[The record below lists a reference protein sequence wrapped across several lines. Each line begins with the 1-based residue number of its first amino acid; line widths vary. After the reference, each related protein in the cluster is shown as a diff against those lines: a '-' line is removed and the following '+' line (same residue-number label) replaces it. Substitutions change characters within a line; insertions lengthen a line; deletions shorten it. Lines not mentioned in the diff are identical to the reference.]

1 MIGPLRDAELRTGR
15 AFGRA
20 LAELGTFCWKHA
32 RLVLLLWLLATV
44 TAAVFTGKLTERL
57 LSGSGDISGSTS
69 LKVDHLLRSD
79 FGRGD
84 AQTLILVFRSASVD
98 RQPAEFSALVDD
110 LKQRLTTGLPIEA
123 AMSERDIED
132 SRLMPKPGTGHL
144 ILIEP
149 KTGDLRATEQ
159 QVSKIR
165 AAIEPAF
172 DAAKKRHPDLE
183 WAVTGRAALT
193 DDLNRFDAEDTAR
206 AEIRALPLSLLIL
219 IFAFGS
225 VMSSMLP
232 VVVALASRTVV
243 LGVIFVLAGSLEVA
257 NLVLS
262 VVTMLSISL
271 GIDYCLFLLHRYRRE
286 LQQIEAE
293 DPEIQGL
300 ERDERA
306 MRSAM
311 AQSGSAVF
319 YSAAI
324 VAIGIGSLLATPLM
338 QTQSVGLG
346 GLLAVLVT
354 LAGSLTLVPAIL
366 RLVRPAVLDWPPF
379 ISRLTTGERSRRW
392 WRSWAKVVEK
402 NPTLAIIISLGL
414 LLAMAVPALHTRI
427 GFPESEFLPREL
439 EFSRGMEM
447 LDGMGLRGLLSPVVI
462 VVSDTERQPALDPD
476 RAPLLADFAA
486 RLERERAVRF
496 VQGPVAPSRPEGA
509 EGTIGEAVGGAL
521 QRDAFISSDRSRLLF
536 IAIPSGDSTL
546 AELRELS
553 ARIPSWLNA
562 DGLSVEVGG
571 QAQYYDDFDE
581 AVLASYPLTVGLVL
595 SMSALALLL
604 VFRAPL
610 ASAKAIILNLFSVA
624 AGYGIVVLVFQLG
637 YGSELFGVAAPTEV
651 VPITV
656 PLLIFCF
663 LFGLSMDYE
672 IFLLSR
678 VRTIFDETGDNACSI
693 REGLADTGSVI
704 TSAALIMVA
713 VFGAFAFSRD
723 VIVQMIGLGLA
734 VAVFVDATLIRS
746 ALGPAL
752 MQIAGRW
759 NWWPSQTARAREVDG
774 IGSKSVESS
783 PRPRSLD

>member
-1 MIGPLRDAELRTGR
+1 MIGPLRNAELRTGR

-20 LAELGTFCWKHA
+20 LAELGSFCWKHA
-32 RLVLLLWLLATV
+32 RVVVLLWLIATL
-44 TAAVFTGKLTERL
+44 TAAVLTGKLTERL
-57 LSGSGDISGSTS
+57 LSGTGDIPGSTS

-84 AQTLILVFRSASVD
+84 AQTLILVFRSASMD
-98 RQPAEFSALVDD
+98 KKPAELSALFAD
-110 LKQRLTTGLPIEA
+110 LKRRLTTRLPVQV

-132 SRLMPKPGTGHL
+132 ARLMPNAGTGHL
-144 ILIEP
+144 ILIDP
-149 KTGDLRATEQ
+149 QTRDMRSTEQ

-165 AAIEPAF
+165 AAVRPAF
-172 DAAKKRHPDLE
+172 EAARERHRDLE

-206 AEIRALPLSLLIL
+206 AEIRALPISLLIL

-232 VVVALASRTVV
+232 LIVALASRTVV
-243 LGVIFVLAGSLEVA
+243 LGLIFVLAGSFEVA

-286 LQQIEAE
+286 LHRLASQ
-293 DPEIQGL
+293 DPQVSGL
-300 ERDERA
+300 QREELA

-311 AQSGSAVF
+311 TQSGSAVF

-338 QTQSVGLG
+338 QTRSVGLG

-354 LAGSLTLVPAIL
+354 LAASLTLVPAIL
-366 RLVRPAVLDWPPF
+366 RLVRPAVLEWPAF
-379 ISRLTTGERSRRW
+379 ISRHTTGERSRRL
-392 WRSWAKVVEK
+392 WRRWATVVEK
-402 NPTLAIIISLGL
+402 NPFLAIAASLTL
-414 LLAMAVPALHTRI
+414 LLAMAAPALQTRI

-447 LDGMGLRGLLSPVVI
+447 LDRMELRGLLSPLAI
-462 VVSDTERQPALDPD
+462 VVSDTEGKPALDPD

-486 RLERERAVRF
+486 RLEQEQAVRF
-496 VQGPVAPSRPEGA
+496 VQGPVAPSRRKAG
-509 EGTIGEAVGGAL
+509 EGTVGEAVGGAL
-521 QRDAFISSDRSRLLF
+521 QRDAFISTDRSRLLF
-536 IAIPSGDSTL
+536 LVVPSGNST
-546 AELRELS
+546 LRELRDLS
-553 ARIPSWLNA
+553 GRIPTWLK
-562 DGLSVEVGG
+562 DDRLSVEVGG
-571 QAQYYDDFDE
+571 QAQYYSDFDK
-581 AVLASYPLTVGLVL
+581 AVMASYPLTVGLVL
-595 SMSALALLL
+595 CMSALALLL

-610 ASAKAIILNLFSVA
+610 VSAKAIVLNLFSVA

-637 YGSELFGVAAPTEV
+637 HGSEFFGVEAATGV

-678 VRTIFDETGDNACSI
+678 VRTVFDETGDNARSI
-693 REGLADTGSVI
+693 GEGLADTGSVI

-713 VFGAFAFSRD
+713 VFGAFAFARD

-734 VAVFVDATLIRS
+734 VAVFVDATVIRS

-759 NWWPSQTARAREVDG
+759 NWWPSQAARRHRQG
-774 IGSKSVESS
+774 
-783 PRPRSLD
+783 

>member
-1 MIGPLRDAELRTGR
+1 VV
-15 AFGRA
+15 
-20 LAELGTFCWKHA
+20 
-32 RLVLLLWLLATV
+32 VLLWFLATI

-57 LSGSGDISGSTS
+57 LSGAGDIPGSTS

-84 AQTLILVFRSASVD
+84 AQSLILVFRSASVD
-98 RQPAEFSALVDD
+98 RNPAELSALFDD
-110 LKQRLTTGLPIEA
+110 LKGRLTTGLPIEA
-123 AMSERDIED
+123 AMSERDID
-132 SRLMPKPGTGHL
+132 DARLMPKSGTGHL

-149 KTGDLRATEQ
+149 KTGDMRATERL
-159 QVSKIR
+159 VSRIR
-165 AAIEPAF
+165 AAVKPAF
-172 DAAKKRHPDLE
+172 EAAEERHGDLE

-225 VMSSMLP
+225 VMTSMLP
-232 VVVALASRTVV
+232 LILALASRSVV
-243 LGVIFVLAGSLEVA
+243 LGIIFVLAGSFEVA

-286 LQQIEAE
+286 LQRIEAE
-293 DPEIQGL
+293 NPEAQGL

-338 QTQSVGLG
+338 QTRSVGLG

-366 RLVRPAVLDWPPF
+366 RLVRPAVLEWPPF
-379 ISRLTTGERSRRW
+379 ISRLTTGERSRNW
-392 WRSWAKVVEK
+392 WRRWAKVVER
-402 NPTLAIIISLGL
+402 NPALAIAASLGL
-414 LLAMAVPALHTRI
+414 LLAMAAPALHTRI

-462 VVSDTERQPALDPD
+462 VVSDTEGQPALDPD
-476 RAPLLADFAA
+476 RAPILADFAA
-486 RLERERAVRF
+486 RLEQDRAVRF
-496 VQGPVAPSRPEGA
+496 VRGPVAPSRPEG
-509 EGTIGEAVGGAL
+509 GTIGEAVGGAL

-536 IAIPSGDSTL
+536 LVIPSGNSTL

-553 ARIPSWLNA
+553 GRIPSWLNA
-562 DGLSVEVGG
+562 DGLSADVGG
-571 QAQYYDDFDE
+571 QAQYYDDFDK

-595 SMSALALLL
+595 CMSALALLL

-610 ASAKAIILNLFSVA
+610 ASAKAIVLNLFSVA

-637 YGSELFGVAAPTEV
+637 YGSEWFGVAAPTEV
-651 VPITV
+651 VPVTV

-734 VAVFVDATLIRS
+734 VAVFVDATVIRS

-752 MQIAGRW
+752 MQVAGRW
-759 NWWPSQTARAREVDG
+759 NWWPSQAARGRTNTD
-774 IGSKSVESS
+774 
-783 PRPRSLD
+783 

>member
-15 AFGRA
+15 AFGKA
-20 LAELGTFCWKHA
+20 LAELGALCWRHA
-32 RLVLLLWLLATV
+32 RLVVLLWMVATV

-57 LSGSGDISGSTS
+57 LSGAGDIPQSTS
-69 LKVDHLLRSD
+69 LKVDRLLRSD

-98 RQPAEFSALVDD
+98 RDPSGLAALVDD
-110 LKQRLTTGLPIEA
+110 LKRRLTTGLPIETA
-123 AMSERDIED
+123 LSERDIED
-132 SRLMPKPGTGHL
+132 ARLMPKAGSGHL

-149 KTGDLRATEQ
+149 KTGDMRATEQ

-165 AAIEPAF
+165 AAVKPVFE
-172 DAAKKRHPDLE
+172 AAKERHRDLE
-183 WAVTGRAALT
+183 WALTGRAALT

-232 VVVALASRTVV
+232 LVVALASRTVV
-243 LGVIFVLAGSLEVA
+243 LGIIFILAGSMEVA

-286 LQQIEAE
+286 LQRIEAE
-293 DPEIQGL
+293 KPGLRGL
-300 ERDERA
+300 ERDELA
-306 MRSAM
+306 MRTAM

-338 QTQSVGLG
+338 QTRSVGLG

-366 RLVRPAVLDWPPF
+366 RLVRPAVLEWPPF
-379 ISRLTTGERSRRW
+379 ISRLTTGERSRKL
-392 WRSWAKVVEK
+392 WRRWAKVVEK
-402 NPTLAIIISLGL
+402 NPAVAIVISLGL
-414 LLAMAVPALHTRI
+414 LLAMAAPALHTRI

-447 LDGMGLRGLLSPVVI
+447 LDGMGLRGLLSPIII
-462 VVSDTERQPALDPD
+462 VVSDTKGQPALDPD
-476 RAPLLADFAA
+476 SAPVLADFAA
-486 RLERERAVRF
+486 RLEGEHAVRF
-496 VQGPVAPSRPEGA
+496 VQGPVAPSRPDG
-509 EGTIGEAVGGAL
+509 GTVGEAVGGAL
-521 QRDAFISSDRSRLLF
+521 HRDEFISSDRSRLLF

-546 AELRELS
+546 AELRKLS
-553 ARIPSWLNA
+553 ASIPSWLNTEE
-562 DGLSVEVGG
+562 LSVEVGG

-595 SMSALALLL
+595 CMSALALLL

-704 TSAALIMVA
+704 TSAALIMVV

-734 VAVFVDATLIRS
+734 VAVFVDATVIRS

-752 MQIAGRW
+752 MQVAGRW
-759 NWWPSQTARAREVDG
+759 NWWPSGRRQG
-774 IGSKSVESS
+774 
-783 PRPRSLD
+783 

>member
-1 MIGPLRDAELRTGR
+1 MIGPSRNAELRTGR
-15 AFGRA
+15 AFGNA
-20 LAELGTFCWKHA
+20 LAALGSFCWRHA
-32 RLVLLLWLLATV
+32 RMVVLLWLIATV

-57 LSGSGDISGSTS
+57 LSGSGDIPGSTS
-69 LKVDHLLRSD
+69 LSVDQLLRSD

-84 AQTLILVFRSASVD
+84 AQSLILVFRSASVD
-98 RQPAEFSALVDD
+98 QKPAELSALVDE
-110 LKQRLTTGLPIEA
+110 LKRRLTTDLPIDA
-123 AMSERDIED
+123 ALSEGDIGD
-132 SRLMPKPGTGHL
+132 PRLMPKAGTGHL

-165 AAIEPAF
+165 AAVRPAF
-172 DAAKKRHPDLE
+172 EAAKAQHRDLE

-232 VVVALASRTVV
+232 LILALASRTVV
-243 LGVIFVLAGSLEVA
+243 LGLIFVLAGSFEVA

-286 LQQIEAE
+286 LQRIALEN
-293 DPEIQGL
+293 PEVHGL
-300 ERDERA
+300 ERDELA

-338 QTQSVGLG
+338 QTRSVGLG

-366 RLVRPAVLDWPPF
+366 RLVRPAVLEWPPF
-379 ISRLTTGERSRRW
+379 VSRLTTGERSRNW
-392 WRSWAKVVEK
+392 WRRWAKVVEK
-402 NPTLAIIISLGL
+402 NPALAIVASLGL
-414 LLAMAVPALHTRI
+414 LLAMAAPALHTRI

-439 EFSRGMEM
+439 EFSRGMDM

-462 VVSDTERQPALDPD
+462 VVSDTEGKQALDPD
-476 RAPLLADFAA
+476 RAPLLAEFAA
-486 RLERERAVRF
+486 RLERDRDVRF
-496 VQGPVAPSRPEGA
+496 VQGPVAAARPEGS
-509 EGTIGEAVGGAL
+509 ESTVGEALGGAL

-536 IAIPSGDSTL
+536 LVIPSDDSTL
-546 AELRELS
+546 AELRDLS
-553 ARIPSWLNA
+553 DQIPSWLNVN
-562 DGLSVEVGG
+562 GLSATVGG
-571 QAQYYDDFDE
+571 QAQYYDDFDK
-581 AVLASYPLTVGLVL
+581 AVLASYPVTVGLVL
-595 SMSALALLL
+595 FMSALALLL

-637 YGSELFGVAAPTEV
+637 YGSEWFGVGAPTEV
-651 VPITV
+651 VPVTV

-734 VAVFVDATLIRS
+734 VAVFVDATVIRS

-752 MQIAGRW
+752 MQVAGRW
-759 NWWPSQTARAREVDG
+759 NWWPSKTARDHR
-774 IGSKSVESS
+774 KT
-783 PRPRSLD
+783 

>member
-1 MIGPLRDAELRTGR
+1 MIGPLRNAELRTGR

-20 LAELGTFCWKHA
+20 LAELGSFCWKHA
-32 RLVLLLWLLATV
+32 RVVVLLWLIATL
-44 TAAVFTGKLTERL
+44 TAAVLTGKLTERL
-57 LSGSGDISGSTS
+57 LSGTGDIPGSTS

-84 AQTLILVFRSASVD
+84 AQTLILVFRSASMD
-98 RQPAEFSALVDD
+98 KKPAELSALFAD
-110 LKQRLTTGLPIEA
+110 LKRRLTTRLPVQV

-132 SRLMPKPGTGHL
+132 ARLMPNAGTGHL
-144 ILIEP
+144 ILIDP
-149 KTGDLRATEQ
+149 QTRDMRSTEQ

-165 AAIEPAF
+165 AAVRPAF
-172 DAAKKRHPDLE
+172 EAARERHRDLE

-232 VVVALASRTVV
+232 LIVALASRTVV
-243 LGVIFVLAGSLEVA
+243 LGLIFVLAGSFEVA

-286 LQQIEAE
+286 LHRLASQ
-293 DPEIQGL
+293 DPQVSGL
-300 ERDERA
+300 QREELA

-311 AQSGSAVF
+311 TQSGSAVF

-338 QTQSVGLG
+338 QTRSVGLG

-354 LAGSLTLVPAIL
+354 LAASLTLVPAIL
-366 RLVRPAVLDWPPF
+366 RLVRPAVLEWPAF
-379 ISRLTTGERSRRW
+379 ISRHTTGERSRRL
-392 WRSWAKVVEK
+392 WRRWATVVEK
-402 NPTLAIIISLGL
+402 NPFLAIAASLAL
-414 LLAMAVPALHTRI
+414 LLAMAAPALQTRI

-447 LDGMGLRGLLSPVVI
+447 LDRMELRGLLSPLAI
-462 VVSDTERQPALDPD
+462 VVSDTEGKPALDPD

-486 RLERERAVRF
+486 RLEQEQAVRF
-496 VQGPVAPSRPEGA
+496 VQGPVAPSRRKAG
-509 EGTIGEAVGGAL
+509 EGTVGEAVGGAL
-521 QRDAFISSDRSRLLF
+521 QRDAFISTDRSRLLF
-536 IAIPSGDSTL
+536 LVIPSGNSTL
-546 AELRELS
+546 GELRDLS
-553 ARIPSWLNA
+553 GRIPTWLKA

-571 QAQYYDDFDE
+571 QAQYYSDFDK
-581 AVLASYPLTVGLVL
+581 AVMASYPLTVGLVL
-595 SMSALALLL
+595 CMSALALLL

-610 ASAKAIILNLFSVA
+610 VSAKAIVLNLFSVA

-637 YGSELFGVAAPTEV
+637 HGSEFFGVEAATGV

-678 VRTIFDETGDNACSI
+678 VRTIFDETGDNARSI
-693 REGLADTGSVI
+693 GEGLADTGSVI

-713 VFGAFAFSRD
+713 VFGAFAFARD

-734 VAVFVDATLIRS
+734 VAVFVDATVIRS

-759 NWWPSQTARAREVDG
+759 NWWPSQAARRHRQG
-774 IGSKSVESS
+774 
-783 PRPRSLD
+783 

>member
-1 MIGPLRDAELRTGR
+1 MIGPLRNAELRTGR

-20 LAELGTFCWKHA
+20 LAELGSFCWKHA
-32 RLVLLLWLLATV
+32 RVVVLLWLVATV

-57 LSGSGDISGSTS
+57 LSGTGDIPGSTS
-69 LKVDHLLRSD
+69 LRVDHLLRSD

-98 RQPAEFSALVDD
+98 KKPAELSALFAD
-110 LKQRLTTGLPIEA
+110 LKHRLTTRLPVQV

-132 SRLMPKPGTGHL
+132 ARLMPNAGTGHL
-144 ILIEP
+144 ILIDP
-149 KTGDLRATEQ
+149 QTRDMRSTEQ

-165 AAIEPAF
+165 AAVRPAF
-172 DAAKKRHPDLE
+172 ETARERHRDLE

-232 VVVALASRTVV
+232 LIVALASRTVV
-243 LGVIFVLAGSLEVA
+243 LGLIFVLAGSFEVA

-286 LQQIEAE
+286 LHRLASQ
-293 DPEIQGL
+293 DPEVCGL
-300 ERDERA
+300 QREELA
-306 MRSAM
+306 MRTAM

-319 YSAAI
+319 YSATI

-338 QTQSVGLG
+338 QTRSVGLG

-354 LAGSLTLVPAIL
+354 LAASLTLVPAIL
-366 RLVRPAVLDWPPF
+366 RLVRPAVLEWPAF
-379 ISRLTTGERSRRW
+379 ISRHTTGERSRRL
-392 WRSWAKVVEK
+392 WRRWATVVEK
-402 NPTLAIIISLGL
+402 NPFLAIAASLAL
-414 LLAMAVPALHTRI
+414 LLAMAAPALQTRI

-447 LDGMGLRGLLSPVVI
+447 LDRMELRGLLSPLAI
-462 VVSDTERQPALDPD
+462 VVSDTEGKPALDPD

-496 VQGPVAPSRPEGA
+496 VQGPVAASSLKAG
-509 EGTIGEAVGGAL
+509 EGTVGEAVGGAL
-521 QRDAFISSDRSRLLF
+521 QRDAFISTDRSRLLF
-536 IAIPSGDSTL
+536 LVIPSGNSTL
-546 AELRELS
+546 GELRDLS
-553 ARIPSWLNA
+553 RRVPTWLKA

-571 QAQYYDDFDE
+571 QAQYYNDFDK
-581 AVLASYPLTVGLVL
+581 AVMASYPLTVGLVL
-595 SMSALALLL
+595 CMSALALLL

-610 ASAKAIILNLFSVA
+610 VSAKAIVLNLFSVA

-637 YGSELFGVAAPTEV
+637 HGSEFFGVEAATGV

-678 VRTIFDETGDNACSI
+678 VRTIFDETGDNARSI
-693 REGLADTGSVI
+693 GEGLADTGSVI

-713 VFGAFAFSRD
+713 VFGAFAFARD

-734 VAVFVDATLIRS
+734 VAVFVDATVIRS

-759 NWWPSQTARAREVDG
+759 NWWPSQAARRHHQG
-774 IGSKSVESS
+774 
-783 PRPRSLD
+783 

>member
-1 MIGPLRDAELRTGR
+1 MIGPLRNAELRTGR

-20 LAELGTFCWKHA
+20 LAELGSFCWKHA
-32 RLVLLLWLLATV
+32 RVVVLLWLVATV

-57 LSGSGDISGSTS
+57 LSGTGDIPGSTS

-98 RQPAEFSALVDD
+98 KKPAELSTLFAD
-110 LKQRLTTGLPIEA
+110 LKRRLTTGLPVEA
-123 AMSERDIED
+123 AMTEGDIAD
-132 SRLMPKPGTGHL
+132 ARLMPKSGTGHL

-149 KTGDLRATEQ
+149 KTGDMRSTEQ

-165 AAIEPAF
+165 AAVRPAF
-172 DAAKKRHPDLE
+172 EAASERHRDLE

-193 DDLNRFDAEDTAR
+193 DDLNRFDAEDTTR
-206 AEIRALPLSLLIL
+206 AEIRGLPLSLLIL

-232 VVVALASRTVV
+232 LIVALASRTVV
-243 LGVIFVLAGSLEVA
+243 LGIIFVLAGSFEVA

-286 LQQIEAE
+286 LHRLAAK
-293 DPEIQGL
+293 DPQVSGL
-300 ERDERA
+300 QREELA

-338 QTQSVGLG
+338 QTRSVGLG

-366 RLVRPAVLDWPPF
+366 RLVRPAVLEWPAF
-379 ISRLTTGERSRRW
+379 ISRHTTGDRSRSL
-392 WRSWAKVVEK
+392 WRRWAKVVEK
-402 NPTLAIIISLGL
+402 NPVLAIAASLAL
-414 LLAMAVPALHTRI
+414 LLAMAAPALHTRI

-447 LDGMGLRGLLSPVVI
+447 LDRMELRGLLSPLAI
-462 VVSDTERQPALDPD
+462 VVSDTEGKPALDPD
-476 RAPLLADFAA
+476 RAPFLADFAA
-486 RLERERAVRF
+486 RLEQEQAVRF
-496 VQGPVAPSRPEGA
+496 VQGPVAPSRPKSE
-509 EGTIGEAVGGAL
+509 EGTVGEAVGGAL
-521 QRDAFISSDRSRLLF
+521 QRDAFISTDRSRLLF
-536 IAIPSGDSTL
+536 LVIPSGNSTL
-546 AELRELS
+546 AELRDLS
-553 ARIPSWLNA
+553 GRIPTWLNG
-562 DGLSVEVGG
+562 DRLSVEVGG
-571 QAQYYDDFDE
+571 QAQYYSDFDK
-581 AVLASYPLTVGLVL
+581 AVTASYPLTVGLVL
-595 SMSALALLL
+595 CMSALALLL

-610 ASAKAIILNLFSVA
+610 VSAKAIVLNLFSVA

-637 YGSELFGVAAPTEV
+637 HGSELFGVEAATGV

-678 VRTIFDETGDNACSI
+678 VRTIFDETGDNARSI
-693 REGLADTGSVI
+693 GEGLADTGSVI

-713 VFGAFAFSRD
+713 VFGAFAFARD

-734 VAVFVDATLIRS
+734 VAVFVDATVIRS

-752 MQIAGRW
+752 MQVAGRW
-759 NWWPSQTARAREVDG
+759 NWWPSQAARRHQQD
-774 IGSKSVESS
+774 
-783 PRPRSLD
+783 

>member
-1 MIGPLRDAELRTGR
+1 MIGPLRNAELRTGR

-20 LAELGTFCWKHA
+20 LADLGSFCWKHA
-32 RLVLLLWLLATV
+32 RVVVLLWLVATV

-57 LSGSGDISGSTS
+57 LSGAGDIPGSTS

-84 AQTLILVFRSASVD
+84 AQTLILVFRSESVD
-98 RQPAEFSALVDD
+98 KKPAELSALFDD
-110 LKQRLTTGLPIEA
+110 LKRRLTTGLPIER
-123 AMSERDIED
+123 AMSEQDVED
-132 SRLMPKPGTGHL
+132 ARLMPKAGTGHL

-149 KTGDLRATEQ
+149 KTGDMRATEQ

-165 AAIEPAF
+165 AAVLPVF
-172 DAAKKRHPDLE
+172 DEARERHRDLE

-232 VVVALASRTVV
+232 LIVALASRTVV
-243 LGVIFVLAGSLEVA
+243 LGIIFVLAGSFEVA

-286 LQQIEAE
+286 LHRLAAE
-293 DPEIQGL
+293 DPQVSGL
-300 ERDERA
+300 QCEELA

-338 QTQSVGLG
+338 QTRSVGLG

-366 RLVRPAVLDWPPF
+366 RLVRPAVLEWPAF
-379 ISRLTTGERSRRW
+379 ISRHTTGDRSRRL
-392 WRSWAKVVEK
+392 WRRWAKVVEK
-402 NPTLAIIISLGL
+402 NPVLAIATSLTL
-414 LLAMAVPALHTRI
+414 LLAMAAPALHTRI

-447 LDGMGLRGLLSPVVI
+447 LDRMELRGLLSPLVI
-462 VVSDTERQPALDPD
+462 VVSDTEGKPALDPD

-486 RLERERAVRF
+486 RLEQEQAVRF
-496 VQGPVAPSRPEGA
+496 VQGPVAPSRPKA
-509 EGTIGEAVGGAL
+509 TEGTVGEAVGGAL
-521 QRDAFISSDRSRLLF
+521 QRDAFISTDRSRLLF
-536 IAIPSGDSTL
+536 LVIPSGNST
-546 AELRELS
+546 LRELRNFS
-553 ARIPSWLNA
+553 GRIPTWLQG

-571 QAQYYDDFDE
+571 QAQYYNDFDK
-581 AVLASYPLTVGLVL
+581 AVMASYPLTVGLVL
-595 SMSALALLL
+595 CMSALALLL

-610 ASAKAIILNLFSVA
+610 VSAKAIVLNLFSVA

-637 YGSELFGVAAPTEV
+637 HGSELFGVDAPTGV
-651 VPITV
+651 IPITV

-678 VRTIFDETGDNACSI
+678 VRTIFDETGDNARSI
-693 REGLADTGSVI
+693 GEGLADTGSVI

-713 VFGAFAFSRD
+713 VFGAFAFARD

-752 MQIAGRW
+752 MQVAGRW
-759 NWWPSQTARAREVDG
+759 NWWPSQAARRHQQD
-774 IGSKSVESS
+774 
-783 PRPRSLD
+783 